1 MPFCKRSILPK
12 QVCRA
17 DTNRQGADFKD
28 LADVCSFT
36 LISVLRQLSD
46 LSRHSLNIIEE
57 LEGEITSISL
67 RSGALEKKVI
77 SLQRHVSALVVK
89 PPAKTATSLDSENK
103 RTAHFKS
110 SWQQHVNVFSS
121 SSRPACV
128 EELHQEAQ
136 LNLQSLL
143 QGRRMPFFLFFSSS
157 LVSGYRCSII
167 MDSVFFHWQPATKQV
182 CEDET
187 TTVGIQLQDPPLN
200 LPNSL
205 EKNTSWNKAFLL
217 PTPEKT
223 RWRLGRSVQAHVIP
237 INVSG
242 QTLDKHASLHHSL
255 FNAETAVNPKSTL
268 RRRRT
273 IIGIPELS
281 LEDQGDGHFDD
292 EQSASINLTHGSYS
306 PEGTS
311 GRHSAAAVDSANHF
325 SVLRK
330 TYSDLDQI
338 LCQSPGNSSRKDHTA
353 MMCAS
358 PSWNGPKDS
367 TFSPSWNNSFSYMLP
382 ASPVA
387 RQPCQSESFLKCTS
401 QGNSELSMSSGSY
414 SNSFTSVSVEP
425 TVRTHNISRKN
436 EIETTTVSPG
446 HGTQTQADGFK
457 FRERS
462 LSTPTDS
469 GSFCS
474 AENICFDHR
483 KESDNYAMH
492 YPSASSEDSASADN
506 VSITASQNGRPRQ
519 RSRSISLK
527 KPKKKPAPPVRNIS
541 LKKDGVQKA
550 EVIALTRSE
559 RPKSLFIPR
568 NQNII
573 QNAFLSG
580 PGNINSKVHG
590 DERGLQI
597 LITETPSIG
606 REGDTHYPNHWY
618 LNDWKSNDPY
628 RSLSNS
634 STATG
639 TTVIE
644 CMKVRG
650 SSDSL
655 TSLTTSRATSPS
667 QLSVEAESKIS
678 PLKPPGFMSPSSGYS
693 SQSETPTPTIPTSL
707 ITGPSPQGCRMRP
720 KVPIRK
726 SSLPAVSP
734 REKSPRSRLSF
745 ELPIAPPSHLDLSG
759 ITVSNK
765 GKPKASRR
773 HSDSSTNGKP
783 VQKLSPNQA
792 AMPIVT
798 QSDLRSIRL
807 RSVSKSEPEDNAD
820 GSSDIIEE
828 KQSSKT
834 FVTPQK
840 KVKPPVAE
848 KPPLPKRPG
857 NLVLKFASA
866 FHLALESPPLSPKEK
881 GSPADNT
888 YTVVEKPQAME
899 SPSSV
904 HVSPPQRITDLDR
917 VMDSV
922 KRLSQGSQEGDDKSK
937 TLPNRITVQS
947 LADTEKKRSKIPPPV
962 PKKPNILLLPT
973 NSVNVNGATD
983 RPVITLNTSHSS
995 STGSPMAEVV
1005 PRHAENQ
1012 VKVIALSITESNQ
1025 DPDVET
1031 SLVGTPTGRSIEDIS
1046 PDKTPLSITEEDD
1059 DVFVQTTTPHT
1070 TEDLFT
1076 LIHRSKRK
1084 VLGRVEPGDTFGSRQ
1099 SLVSPIKSNSP
1110 ATSTPEQKA
1119 ASPVSSSMPRSRS
1132 RNDNFI
1138 ALLQKKGSRPS
1149 PGTRVSAM
1157 ELLKSTNPLAR
1168 RVTEFSQAEFEPTK
1182 NSK

>member
-1 MPFCKRSILPK
+1 MFWDKSHGMMGNSQRRSK
-12 QVCRA
+12 GRHR
-17 DTNRQGADFKD
+17 NKGAT
-28 LADVCSFT
+28 A
-36 LISVLRQLSD
+36 
-46 LSRHSLNIIEE
+46 
-57 LEGEITSISL
+57 
-67 RSGALEKKVI
+67 
-77 SLQRHVSALVVK
+77 
-89 PPAKTATSLDSENK
+89 ATSLDSENK

-143 QGRRMPFFLFFSSS
+143 QDDYEEQHSDCRVAGQTFRCSSS
-157 LVSGYRCSII
+157 LHSGATPDLVHRQTASKRT
-167 MDSVFFHWQPATKQV
+167 DFVFLPATKQV

-187 TTVGIQLQDPPLN
+187 TTVGIRLQDPPLN
-200 LPNSL
+200 LPNSP

-281 LEDQGDGHFDD
+281 LEDQGDGHLDD

-311 GRHSAAAVDSANHF
+311 GRHSAAAVDSTNHF

-338 LCQSPGNSSRKDHTA
+338 LSQSPGNSSRMDHTA

-367 TFSPSWNNSFSYMLP
+367 TFSPSWNNSFSYILP

-414 SNSFTSVSVEP
+414 SNSFTSASVEP
-425 TVRTHNISRKN
+425 TVRTHNVSRKN
-436 EIETTTVSPG
+436 EIEATTVSPG

-474 AENICFDHR
+474 AENIYFDHR
-483 KESDNYAMH
+483 KESDNYALH

-573 QNAFLSG
+573 QNSFLSG

-644 CMKVRG
+644 CMKVCG

-773 HSDSSTNGKP
+773 HSDSFTNGKP

-857 NLVLKFASA
+857 NLMLKFASA
-866 FHLALESPPLSPKEK
+866 FHLALESPLLSPKEK

-904 HVSPPQRITDLDR
+904 HVSPPQQITNLDR

-937 TLPNRITVQS
+937 TLPNRKTVQS

-995 STGSPMAEVV
+995 STGSPMAEVI

-1031 SLVGTPTGRSIEDIS
+1031 SLVGTPTDRSIEDIS

>member
-1 MPFCKRSILPK
+1 T
-12 QVCRA
+12 A
-17 DTNRQGADFKD
+17 
-28 LADVCSFT
+28 
-36 LISVLRQLSD
+36 
-46 LSRHSLNIIEE
+46 
-57 LEGEITSISL
+57 
-67 RSGALEKKVI
+67 
-77 SLQRHVSALVVK
+77 
-89 PPAKTATSLDSENK
+89 ATSLDSENK

-143 QGRRMPFFLFFSSS
+143 QDDFEEQHSDCRVAGQTFRCSSS
-157 LVSGYRCSII
+157 LHSGDTPDLVHRQTASKRT
-167 MDSVFFHWQPATKQV
+167 DFVFLPATKQV

-187 TTVGIQLQDPPLN
+187 TTVGIRLQDSPLN
-200 LPNSL
+200 LPN
-205 EKNTSWNKAFLL
+205 K
-217 PTPEKT
+217 KT

-273 IIGIPELS
+273 IIGMPELS
-281 LEDQGDGHFDD
+281 LEDKDD
-292 EQSASINLTHGSYS
+292 EQSASINLTQGSYS

-311 GRHSAAAVDSANHF
+311 GRHSAAAVDSTNHF
-325 SVLRK
+325 SLLRK
-330 TYSDLDQI
+330 TSSDLGQI
-338 LCQSPGNSSRKDHTA
+338 LSRSPGNSSRMDHTA
-353 MMCAS
+353 IMCAS
-358 PSWNGPKDS
+358 PRWNGPKDS

-387 RQPCQSESFLKCTS
+387 RQPWQSESFLKCTS
-401 QGNSELSMSSGSY
+401 QGNSGLSMSSGSC

-425 TVRTHNISRKN
+425 TERTHNVSGKN
-436 EIETTTVSPG
+436 EIEATAVSPG
-446 HGTQTQADGFK
+446 HGTQTQADAFK

-483 KESDNYAMH
+483 KESDNYAMN

-527 KPKKKPAPPVRNIS
+527 KPKKKPDPPVRNIS
-541 LKKDGVQKA
+541 LKKDEGVQKA
-550 EVIALTRSE
+550 EVIALTKSE

-573 QNAFLSG
+573 QNSFLSG
-580 PGNINSKVHG
+580 PDNVNSKVHG

-606 REGDTHYPNHWY
+606 REGDTSYPNHWY

-644 CMKVRG
+644 CMKVCG

-667 QLSVEAESKIS
+667 QLSAEAESRIS

-693 SQSETPTPTIPTSL
+693 SQSETPTPTIPISL

-720 KVPIRK
+720 KVPVRK

-745 ELPIAPPSHLDLSG
+745 ELPITPPSHLDLSG
-759 ITVSNK
+759 TTVSNK

-807 RSVSKSEPEDNAD
+807 RSVSKSEPEDNAG

-828 KQSSKT
+828 KQRSEA

-857 NLVLKFASA
+857 NLMLKFASA

-881 GSPADNT
+881 GSPADNI
-888 YTVVEKPQAME
+888 VEKPQNRKPQSME

-904 HVSPPQRITDLDR
+904 HVSPPQQITNLDR

-922 KRLSQGSQEGDDKSK
+922 KRLSQGSQEGDDQSK

-947 LADTEKKRSKIPPPV
+947 LADMEKKRSKIPPPV

-973 NSVNVNGATD
+973 NSLNVNEATD

-995 STGSPMAEVV
+995 STGSLMAEVV

-1012 VKVIALSITESNQ
+1012 VKLIALSITECNQ

-1031 SLVGTPTGRSIEDIS
+1031 SLAGTPTGRSIEDIS
-1046 PDKTPLSITEEDD
+1046 PDKTPLSLTEDED
-1059 DVFVQTTTPHT
+1059 DVFVQTTTTHT

-1110 ATSTPEQKA
+1110 AISTAEQKA
-1119 ASPVSSSMPRSRS
+1119 ASPVSSSSMPRSRS
-1132 RNDNFI
+1132 RNENFI

-1168 RVTEFSQAEFEPTK
+1168 RVTEFSQAE
-1182 NSK
+1182 

>member
-1 MPFCKRSILPK
+1 MEKSEYL
-12 QVCRA
+12 
-17 DTNRQGADFKD
+17 T
-28 LADVCSFT
+28 
-36 LISVLRQLSD
+36 
-46 LSRHSLNIIEE
+46 LSRSK
-57 LEGEITSISL
+57 
-67 RSGALEKKVI
+67 GA
-77 SLQRHVSALVVK
+77 
-89 PPAKTATSLDSENK
+89 ATSLDSENK

-143 QGRRMPFFLFFSSS
+143 QDDFEEQHSDCRVAGQTFRCSSS
-157 LVSGYRCSII
+157 LHSGDTPDLVHRQTASKRT
-167 MDSVFFHWQPATKQV
+167 DFVFLPATKQV

-187 TTVGIQLQDPPLN
+187 TTVGIRLQDSPLN

-205 EKNTSWNKAFLL
+205 EKNTSWNRAFLL

-242 QTLDKHASLHHSL
+242 DDHL
-255 FNAETAVNPKSTL
+255 
-268 RRRRT
+268 
-273 IIGIPELS
+273 
-281 LEDQGDGHFDD
+281 DD
-292 EQSASINLTHGSYS
+292 EQSASINLTQGSYS

-311 GRHSAAAVDSANHF
+311 GRHSAAAVDSTNHF
-325 SVLRK
+325 SLLRK
-330 TYSDLDQI
+330 TSSDLGQI
-338 LCQSPGNSSRKDHTA
+338 LSRSPGNSSRMDHTA
-353 MMCAS
+353 IMCAS
-358 PSWNGPKDS
+358 PRWNGPKDS

-387 RQPCQSESFLKCTS
+387 RQPWQSESFLKCTS
-401 QGNSELSMSSGSY
+401 QGNSGLSMSSGSC

-425 TVRTHNISRKN
+425 TERTHNVSGKN
-436 EIETTTVSPG
+436 EIEATAVSPG
-446 HGTQTQADGFK
+446 HGTQTQADAFK

-483 KESDNYAMH
+483 KESDNYAMN

-527 KPKKKPAPPVRNIS
+527 KPKKKPDPPVRNIS
-541 LKKDGVQKA
+541 LKKDEGVQKA
-550 EVIALTRSE
+550 EVIALTKSE

-573 QNAFLSG
+573 QNSFLSG
-580 PGNINSKVHG
+580 PDNVNSKVHG

-606 REGDTHYPNHWY
+606 REGDTSYPNHWY

-644 CMKVRG
+644 CMKVCG

-667 QLSVEAESKIS
+667 QLSAEAESRIS

-693 SQSETPTPTIPTSL
+693 SQSETPTPTIPISL

-720 KVPIRK
+720 KVPVRK

-745 ELPIAPPSHLDLSG
+745 ELPITPPSHLDLSG
-759 ITVSNK
+759 TTVSNK

-807 RSVSKSEPEDNAD
+807 RSVSKSEPEDNAG

-828 KQSSKT
+828 KQRSEA

-857 NLVLKFASA
+857 NLMLKFASA

-881 GSPADNT
+881 GSPADNI
-888 YTVVEKPQAME
+888 VEKPQNRKPQSME

-904 HVSPPQRITDLDR
+904 HVSPPQQITNLDR

-922 KRLSQGSQEGDDKSK
+922 KRLSQGSQEGDDQSK

-947 LADTEKKRSKIPPPV
+947 LADMEKKRSKIPPPV

-973 NSVNVNGATD
+973 NSLNVNEATD

-995 STGSPMAEVV
+995 STGSLMAEVV

-1012 VKVIALSITESNQ
+1012 VKLIALSITECNQ

-1031 SLVGTPTGRSIEDIS
+1031 SLAGTPTGRSIEDIS
-1046 PDKTPLSITEEDD
+1046 PDKTPLSLTEDED
-1059 DVFVQTTTPHT
+1059 DVFVQTTTTHT

-1110 ATSTPEQKA
+1110 AISTAEQKA
-1119 ASPVSSSMPRSRS
+1119 ASPVSSSSMPRSRS
-1132 RNDNFI
+1132 RNENFI

-1168 RVTEFSQAEFEPTK
+1168 RVTEFSQAEFETTK

>member
-143 QGRRMPFFLFFSSS
+143 QDDYEEQHSDCRVAGQTFRCSSS
-157 LVSGYRCSII
+157 LHSGATPDLVHRQTASKRT
-167 MDSVFFHWQPATKQV
+167 DFVFLPATKQV

-187 TTVGIQLQDPPLN
+187 TTVGIRLQDPPLN
-200 LPNSL
+200 LPNSP

-242 QTLDKHASLHHSL
+242 
-255 FNAETAVNPKSTL
+255 
-268 RRRRT
+268 
-273 IIGIPELS
+273 
-281 LEDQGDGHFDD
+281 DGHLDD

-311 GRHSAAAVDSANHF
+311 GRHSAAAVDSTNHF

-338 LCQSPGNSSRKDHTA
+338 LSQSPGNSSRMDHTA

-367 TFSPSWNNSFSYMLP
+367 TFSPSWNNSFSYILP

-414 SNSFTSVSVEP
+414 SNSFTSASVEP
-425 TVRTHNISRKN
+425 TVRTHNVSRKN
-436 EIETTTVSPG
+436 EIEATTVSPG

-474 AENICFDHR
+474 AENIYFDHR
-483 KESDNYAMH
+483 KESDNYALH

-573 QNAFLSG
+573 QNSFLSG

-644 CMKVRG
+644 CMKVCG

-773 HSDSSTNGKP
+773 HSDSFTNGKP

-857 NLVLKFASA
+857 NLMLKFASA
-866 FHLALESPPLSPKEK
+866 FHLALESPLLSPKEK

-904 HVSPPQRITDLDR
+904 HVSPPQQITNLDR

-937 TLPNRITVQS
+937 TLPNRKTVQS

-995 STGSPMAEVV
+995 STGSPMAEVI

-1031 SLVGTPTGRSIEDIS
+1031 SLVGTPTDRSIEDIS

>member
-1 MPFCKRSILPK
+1 MPFCKRSVLPK

-143 QGRRMPFFLFFSSS
+143 QDDYEEQHSDCRVAGQTFRCSSS
-157 LVSGYRCSII
+157 LHSGATPDLVHRQTASKRT
-167 MDSVFFHWQPATKQV
+167 DFVFLPATKQV

-187 TTVGIQLQDPPLN
+187 TTVGIRLQDPPLN
-200 LPNSL
+200 LPNSP
-205 EKNTSWNKAFLL
+205 EKSTSWNKAFLL

-223 RWRLGRSVQAHVIP
+223 RWHLGRSVQAHVIP
-237 INVSG
+237 INVS
-242 QTLDKHASLHHSL
+242 
-255 FNAETAVNPKSTL
+255 
-268 RRRRT
+268 
-273 IIGIPELS
+273 
-281 LEDQGDGHFDD
+281 GDGHFDD

-387 RQPCQSESFLKCTS
+387 RQPCQSENFLKCTS

-436 EIETTTVSPG
+436 EIEATTVSPG

-541 LKKDGVQKA
+541 LKKGEGVQKA

-857 NLVLKFASA
+857 NLMLKFASA

-995 STGSPMAEVV
+995 SMGSPMAEVV

>member
-1 MPFCKRSILPK
+1 MFWDKRHGMMGNSQRRSKGRHRNKGATGSTAGHCLGSSKQHTEESI
-12 QVCRA
+12 VR
-17 DTNRQGADFKD
+17 TG
-28 LADVCSFT
+28 
-36 LISVLRQLSD
+36 LS
-46 LSRHSLNIIEE
+46 
-57 LEGEITSISL
+57 
-67 RSGALEKKVI
+67 
-77 SLQRHVSALVVK
+77 
-89 PPAKTATSLDSENK
+89 ATSLDSENK

-143 QGRRMPFFLFFSSS
+143 QDDYEEQHSDCRVAGQTFRCSSS
-157 LVSGYRCSII
+157 VHSGATPDIVHRQSASKRT
-167 MDSVFFHWQPATKQV
+167 DFVFLPATKQV

-187 TTVGIQLQDPPLN
+187 TTVGIRLQDPPLN
-200 LPNSL
+200 LPNSP

-268 RRRRT
+268 GRRRT

-281 LEDQGDGHFDD
+281 LEDQGDGHLDD
-292 EQSASINLTHGSYS
+292 EQSASINLTQGSYS

-311 GRHSAAAVDSANHF
+311 GRHSAAAVDSTNHF

-338 LCQSPGNSSRKDHTA
+338 LSQSPGNSSKMDHTA

-425 TVRTHNISRKN
+425 TVRTHNVSRKN
-436 EIETTTVSPG
+436 EIEATTVSPG

-506 VSITASQNGRPRQ
+506 VSITANQNGHPRQ

-541 LKKDGVQKA
+541 LKKDEGLHKA

-573 QNAFLSG
+573 QNSFLSG

-644 CMKVRG
+644 CMKVCG

-734 REKSPRSRLSF
+734 REKSSRSRLSF

-773 HSDSSTNGKP
+773 HSDSSTNAKP

-828 KQSSKT
+828 KQSSET

-857 NLVLKFASA
+857 NLMLKLASA

-881 GSPADNT
+881 RSPADNT
-888 YTVVEKPQAME
+888 YTVVKKPQAME

-904 HVSPPQRITDLDR
+904 HVSPPQQITDLDR

-937 TLPNRITVQS
+937 TLPKRITVQS

-995 STGSPMAEVV
+995 TTGSPMAEVV

-1025 DPDVET
+1025 DQDLET

-1059 DVFVQTTTPHT
+1059 DVFVQTTTSHT

-1110 ATSTPEQKA
+1110 ATSIAEQKS
-1119 ASPVSSSMPRSRS
+1119 ASPVSSSSSSSMPRSRS